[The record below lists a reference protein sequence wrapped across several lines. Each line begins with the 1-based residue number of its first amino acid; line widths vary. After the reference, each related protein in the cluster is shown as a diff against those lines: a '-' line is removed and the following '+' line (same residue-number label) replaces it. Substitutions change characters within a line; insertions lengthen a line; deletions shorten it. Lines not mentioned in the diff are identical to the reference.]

1 MKNILLILFS
11 ILLFTTQTNAQKGKN
26 DQLKTLKISYISEV
40 LELTS
45 DEAQNFWP
53 IYNEHQDKIHKL
65 RRIKQKELM
74 EKITSSG
81 GIDALAEKEA
91 EKILDEFMA
100 IENNIQVEQ
109 SNMYSELRQVIS
121 VKKVLKLHRAENE
134 FNRKLIQRLRREKA
148 DVKKNQ

>member
-1 MKNILLILFS
+1 MKKILLILFS
-11 ILLFTTQTNAQKGKN
+11 ILLFTTQTNAQKGKS

-53 IYNEHQDKIHKL
+53 IYNKHQDKIHKL
-65 RRIKQKELM
+65 RRIKQKELI
-74 EKITSSG
+74 EKIKSSG
-81 GIDALAEKEA
+81 GIDALSEKEA

-109 SNMYSELRQVIS
+109 SKMYSELRQVIS

-148 DVKKNQ
+148 DVRQKQ

>member
-74 EKITSSG
+74 EKIKSSG

-121 VKKVLKLHRAENE
+121 VKKVLKLHRAENA
-134 FNRKLIQRLRREKA
+134 FYRKLIQRLRREKA
-148 DVKKNQ
+148 DVKINK

>member
-109 SNMYSELRQVIS
+109 SNMYSELRHVIS